1 VSRGERWAAA
11 AGRSAFSDTRGV
23 VDREPEPK
31 RSLRGS
37 LLQLPHEAAGSLG
50 GLGPWWLDQ
59 QMEVLWHEHPA
70 DEEEIRLLPKLP
82 PDLDQGAAEAVAVKE
97 FKAAV
102 STGGD
107 KLPFAGLKMASLDGH
122 EQIYRRNKTKG
133 Y

>member
-1 VSRGERWAAA
+1 MNGGRQPQADPPSPTPGVWLIVSQSRN
-11 AGRSAFSDTRGV
+11 D
-23 VDREPEPK
+23 P
-31 RSLRGS
+31 LRGS